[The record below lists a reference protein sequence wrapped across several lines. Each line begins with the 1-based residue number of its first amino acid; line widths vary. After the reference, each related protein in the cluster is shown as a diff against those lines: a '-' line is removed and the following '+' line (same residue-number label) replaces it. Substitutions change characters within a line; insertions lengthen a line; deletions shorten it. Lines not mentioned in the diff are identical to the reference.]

1 MDVSGDEA
9 FDQALYNILGKT
21 EYDRYQ
27 RSTALGQ
34 NRRLPDALQVQF
46 LFSNIDFDWDK
57 DHSTFKSQ
65 TVLPLIVCGSK
76 QVYKMVPGRIV
87 IEKRGSRNRLYLYF
101 EFDDQ
106 FYYFQFDNNAVSAFS
121 SNKAFN
127 DAITS
132 VKPKN
137 RFQEPDK
144 AKGLPSFTYKLG
156 NRSLKNKFVK
166 NYFTDIEEET
176 ETESETG
183 E

>member
-1 MDVSGDEA
+1 M
-9 FDQALYNILGKT
+9 
-21 EYDRYQ
+21 
-27 RSTALGQ
+27 
-34 NRRLPDALQVQF
+34 
-46 LFSNIDFDWDK
+46 
-57 DHSTFKSQ
+57 
-65 TVLPLIVCGSK
+65 IVCGAK
-76 QVYKMVPGRIV
+76 QVYKTVPGRIV

-101 EFDDQ
+101 EFDNQ

-176 ETESETG
+176 ETESENG

>member
-1 MDVSGDEA
+1 
-9 FDQALYNILGKT
+9 
-21 EYDRYQ
+21 
-27 RSTALGQ
+27 
-34 NRRLPDALQVQF
+34 
-46 LFSNIDFDWDK
+46 
-57 DHSTFKSQ
+57 
-65 TVLPLIVCGSK
+65 VCGSK
-76 QVYKMVPGRIV
+76 QVYKTVPGRIV